1 MPSSPP
7 EVCGMV
13 ITMQTLTVKV
23 NDDGDDN
30 EEAHDDNEFDSDDEN
45 GGDGYDNVNDK
56 VVVN

>member
-1 MPSSPP
+1 
-7 EVCGMV
+7 MV

-30 EEAHDDNEFDSDDEN
+30 EEADDDNEFDSDDEN